1 LIAEEQKRV
10 SDSQPLPLA
19 KRLFSW
25 LNLLLGLVLLI
36 WGVWYVV
43 NEITLA
49 ELRHALALA
58 DPRYMV
64 LALLVFLATLA
75 TKAARWQRQFTP
87 RARRPGFAPS
97 FWAMM
102 LGQFMNTAVSFLRL
116 GEIARVFA
124 LHQQTGI
131 SKLEGLGTLVLE
143 KSLDL
148 IMLVL
153 TLVVLI
159 PFVVVPDF
167 ITRQGVALGIM
178 ALLAFSLLY
187 LVAYRTA
194 VVIRIT
200 AVFLRPLPD
209 KASQRL
215 LRFAISGLDGL
226 AAMRSKRLLLTL
238 LAFSVTIAIL
248 SVLMPLALF
257 PAFGLPFGVVEAAL
271 INIVVTA
278 AGALPVPTP
287 AKIGVFEFAVVFML
301 RQFGFTDEAVA
312 LSYALVFHL
321 LIIAPQIIFGAF
333 AAWRTN
339 WRWMGGRGDA

>member
-159 PFVVVPDF
+159 PLSSCP
-167 ITRQGVALGIM
+167 
-178 ALLAFSLLY
+178 
-187 LVAYRTA
+187 
-194 VVIRIT
+194 
-200 AVFLRPLPD
+200 
-209 KASQRL
+209 
-215 LRFAISGLDGL
+215 
-226 AAMRSKRLLLTL
+226 
-238 LAFSVTIAIL
+238 IL
-248 SVLMPLALF
+248 SPGKEWLWASWRCWPLACS
-257 PAFGLPFGVVEAAL
+257 
-271 INIVVTA
+271 I
-278 AGALPVPTP
+278 
-287 AKIGVFEFAVVFML
+287 
-301 RQFGFTDEAVA
+301 
-312 LSYALVFHL
+312 
-321 LIIAPQIIFGAF
+321 
-333 AAWRTN
+333 W
-339 WRWMGGRGDA
+339 